1 MPSSIGGNSIDA
13 AIRNPDDMRRLLNG
27 IAGRLAIYD
36 DQLGLID
43 GFLDDP
49 SDGTASKPAPPA
61 AGFVVTGVDGKFE
74 IQITLPQDAQPQTVT
89 LYRASFFFDRN
100 RARADLVHQIQ
111 SATNMLFDSSGNVT
125 TYGPTPDLSLSITNP
140 NVTLFWRLRSSY
152 DQLNWNDWQIFSSA
166 SACGPIGVP
175 SGFLKSTSAAPNM
188 GLNNSNNATVD
199 SVDAGGT
206 ATIRVY
212 GIGGP
217 GSSWTRFDG
226 QNGQTT
232 LPSGTIPGKAYGTT
246 YWVVYAP
253 DTGYSA
259 YKQVDFTSVIAD
271 QVLWAGKITT
281 INAGGGG
288 GTTGGGGDTTT
299 GGSATGGGRGGLL
312 QP

>member
-49 SDGTASKPAPPA
+49 SNGTASKPVPPA

-125 TYGPTPDLSLSITNP
+125 TYGPTPETTLSITNP

-166 SACGPIGVP
+166 SACGPIGVA

-188 GLNNSNNATVD
+188 AVNSSNNATVN
-199 SVDAGGT
+199 SIDAGT
-206 ATIRVY
+206 SATIRVY
-212 GIGGP
+212 GPGGP
-217 GSSWTRFDG
+217 GTSWARFDG
-226 QNGQTT
+226 QGGQTT
-232 LPSGTIPGKAYGTT
+232 IPSGTLTGRAYATT
-246 YWVVYAP
+246 YWVVYAVN
-253 DTGYSA
+253 TGYST
-259 YKQVDFTSVIAD
+259 YTLSQFNSVLSD
-271 QVLWAGKITT
+271 QALWAGKITT
-281 INAGGGG
+281 VSSGGGG
-288 GTTGGGGDTTT
+288 GTSGGGGGTGGGSNG
-299 GGSATGGGRGGLL
+299 GGSGGLL

>member
-36 DQLGLID
+36 DQFGLID

-61 AGFVVTGVDGKFE
+61 AGFVVNGVDGKFE

-89 LYRASFFFDRN
+89 LYQASFFFDRN

-125 TYGPTPDLSLSITNP
+125 TYGPSPDLSLSITNP

-166 SACGPIGVP
+166 SACGPIGVS
-175 SGFLKSTSAAPNM
+175 SGFLRSTAAAPNM
-188 GLNNSNNATVD
+188 AVNSSNNATVN
-199 SVDAGGT
+199 SIDAGSS

-212 GIGGP
+212 GTGGP

-226 QNGQTT
+226 QGGQTT
-232 LPSGTIPGKAYGTT
+232 IPSGTLTGRAYATT
-246 YWVVYAP
+246 YWVVYAA
-253 DTGYSA
+253 DTGYA
-259 YKQVDFTSVIAD
+259 TYTLD
-271 QVLWAGKITT
+271 QFNNVLTDQLLWAGKITT
-281 INAGGGG
+281 VSSGGGG
-288 GTTGGGGDTTT
+288 GTTGGGG
-299 GGSATGGGRGGLL
+299 GTGGGDHGGGLGGLL